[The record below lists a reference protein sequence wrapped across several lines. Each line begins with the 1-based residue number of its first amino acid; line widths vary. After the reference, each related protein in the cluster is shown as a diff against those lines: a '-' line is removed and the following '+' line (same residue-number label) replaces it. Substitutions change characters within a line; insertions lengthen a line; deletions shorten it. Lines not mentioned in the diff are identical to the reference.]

1 MSVRIFPNKQPNVH
15 EAIDIYCNLGWGKLQ
30 DYNFE
35 IWKKAFDN
43 SDFISAYDENK
54 LVGFIRLISDGFHDT
69 QVLEFVVTP
78 KYQHCGIGKLLIEEL
93 KDNWGHTD
101 IYCNTVD
108 KNIDFFLDNGFKR
121 NRLAPISKA
130 KFK

>member
-1 MSVRIFPNKQPNVH
+1 MVLRIFPNKQPDVR
-15 EAIDIYCNLGWGKLQ
+15 EAVEIYARLGWGSFH
-30 DYNFE
+30 DYNLE

-43 SDFISAYDENK
+43 SDFIVAYDETE
-54 LVGFIRLISDGFHDT
+54 LVGFVRLISDGFHDT
-69 QVLEFVVTP
+69 QVLEFVVSP
-78 KYQHCGIGKLLIEEL
+78 KRQHQGIGKLLIEAL

-108 KNIDFFLDNGFKR
+108 KNADFFLNNGFKR
-121 NRLAPISKA
+121 NKLTPISKA

>member
-1 MSVRIFPNKQPNVH
+1 MTIRIFPNKQPDTQK
-15 EAIDIYCNLGWGKLQ
+15 AIEIYANLGWGTVQ
-30 DYNFE
+30 EYNFA
-35 IWKKAFDN
+35 IWQKAFDN
-43 SDFISAYDENK
+43 SDFITAYDENE

-78 KYQHCGIGKLLIEEL
+78 KYQHQGIGKSLIEIL
-93 KDNWGHTD
+93 KDKWGHTD

-108 KNIDFFLDNGFKR
+108 KNVDFFLNNGFKR
-121 NRLAPISKA
+121 NRLTQVSKG

>member
-1 MSVRIFPNKQPNVH
+1 MSVRIFPNKQPDVRRAV
-15 EAIDIYCNLGWGKLQ
+15 EIYANLGWGNQQ
-30 DYNFE
+30 DYNLE
-35 IWKKAFDN
+35 VWKKAFDN
-43 SDFISAYDENK
+43 SSFITAYDEEE

-78 KYQHCGIGKLLIEEL
+78 KRQHQGIGKSLIEAL

-101 IYCNTVD
+101 IYCSTVD
-108 KNIDFFLDNGFKR
+108 KNTDFFLNNGFNK
-121 NRLAPISKA
+121 NKLTALSKA